1 MFSKHGAC
9 KQKQKEVNQMAF
21 YINTLQ
27 EKLAQAENEL
37 DEVRK
42 LVKHL
47 SSRKFQGD
55 ATADMVVRR
64 LGKVVA
70 HRNAA

>member
-1 MFSKHGAC
+1 
-9 KQKQKEVNQMAF
+9 MAF